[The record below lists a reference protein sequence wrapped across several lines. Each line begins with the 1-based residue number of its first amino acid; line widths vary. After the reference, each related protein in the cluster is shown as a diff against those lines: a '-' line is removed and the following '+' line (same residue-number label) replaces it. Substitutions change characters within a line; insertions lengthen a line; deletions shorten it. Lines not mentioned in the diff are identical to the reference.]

1 MTLTTFLKEHQSK
14 LKTTQKLVVR
24 DLDETNKNV
33 FVAYVDENSNSYD
46 VQLVL
51 DSKKNI
57 KESSCDCENG
67 GTCNHIIALAQF
79 LADNKKEKTAIKKP
93 IKRKLSEIDQVLET
107 VDNETLRLWLSET
120 LNKNK
125 ELAFV
130 FKNNFASQTIEID
143 ASFIKKTISESVT
156 SIIGRRKTIETNE
169 VKKIVDVLT
178 IALKPAFDFIF
189 AKVSKEN
196 HELFITLITEIEGI
210 NYQYYTSGSR
220 IKTLVKNITDQQ
232 LKSIF
237 NLKDVAAWQNAVQYY
252 AGLIFKDKFLIL
264 ELDLVKKIYEFSK
277 TNDVQNHF
285 VVTTL
290 EQNFN
295 TIYENYKESFLIPI
309 FELEHFLLNVYAE
322 SKIFES
328 HAFKFTPRKFQ
339 IEHNLLLIVELI
351 KINQLETAEKYCL
364 EQIEQNSKSDYDLP
378 YVKFLIHI
386 YKKTNDTQKLAN
398 VLSIYGKF
406 IFSIEEYLFIK
417 EHATAEN
424 FKRYRASVMVN
435 ARNSYQNGNLNS
447 FHFYFEIKK
456 LDDKR
461 NDLFEMLKNAY
472 NLTFVNEYKEIALQL
487 SEVKFINFLSEI
499 SFFSHAQAKLIDEIA
514 DFVVKNIE
522 RASLIFILKNIS
534 FYSKNNIIL
543 TIEEKIKISS

>member
-24 DLDETNKNV
+24 DLDETSKNV

-79 LADNKKEKTAIKKP
+79 LAENKKEKTAIKKP
-93 IKRKLSEIDQVLET
+93 VKRKLSEIDQVLET
-107 VDNETLRLWLSET
+107 VDNATLRLWISET

-130 FKNNFASQTIEID
+130 FKNNFSNQTVSID
-143 ASFIKKTISESVT
+143 SAFIKKTVKESII
-156 SIIGRRKTIETNE
+156 SIIGKRKSIETNE

-196 HELFITLITEIEGI
+196 HELFTSLITELEGI
-210 NYQYYTSGSR
+210 NYEYYTSSSR
-220 IKTLVKNITDQQ
+220 INTLIKNISELQ
-232 LKSIF
+232 LKAIF
-237 NLKDVAAWQNAVQYY
+237 NLKDVAAWQNAVQFYSN
-252 AGLIFKDKFLIL
+252 LLFQDKFLVL
-264 ELDLVKKIYEFSK
+264 ELNLVKNIYDFSK
-277 TNDVQNHF
+277 VNETQQQF
-285 VVTTL
+285 VVTNL

-295 TIYENYKESFLIPI
+295 TLYENCKKSFSLPI
-309 FELEHFLLNVYAE
+309 FELEHFLLNVFSE
-322 SKIFES
+322 NKIFEQ
-328 HAFKFTPRKFQ
+328 HIEKFRSRRFQ
-339 IEHNLLLIVELI
+339 NEHNLLLIVELI

-447 FHFYFEIKK
+447 FNFYFEIKK

-487 SEVKFINFLSEI
+487 SEIKFINLLSEI
-499 SFFSHAQAKLIDEIA
+499 SFFSNAQAKLIDEIA

-522 RASLIFILKNIS
+522 RASLIFILKKIS
-534 FYSKNNIIL
+534 FYRKNNMIL
-543 TIEEKIKISS
+543 TIEEKLK

>member
-24 DLDETNKNV
+24 DLDETSKNV

-67 GTCNHIIALAQF
+67 GTCHHIIALVQF
-79 LADNKKEKTAIKKP
+79 LVDNKKEKTGIKKP
-93 IKRKLSEIDQVLET
+93 VKRKLSEIDQVLET
-107 VDNETLRLWLSET
+107 VDNATLRLWVSET

-130 FKNNFASQTIEID
+130 FKNNFAPQTIEID

-277 TNDVQNHF
+277 TNNIQNHF

-351 KINQLETAEKYCL
+351 KINQLEKAEKYCL

-447 FHFYFEIKK
+447 FNFYFEIKK

-499 SFFSHAQAKLIDEIA
+499 SFFSYAQAKLIDEIA

-522 RASLIFILKNIS
+522 RASLIFILKKIS

>member
-24 DLDETNKNV
+24 DLDETSKNV

-67 GTCNHIIALAQF
+67 GTCHHIIAFVQF
-79 LADNKKEKTAIKKP
+79 LVDNKKEKTGIKKP
-93 IKRKLSEIDQVLET
+93 VKRKLSEIDQVLET
-107 VDNETLRLWLSET
+107 VDNATLRLWVSET

-130 FKNNFASQTIEID
+130 FKNNFAPQTIEID
-143 ASFIKKTISESVT
+143 ASFIKKIISESVT
-156 SIIGRRKTIETNE
+156 SVIGKRKTIETNE

-196 HELFITLITEIEGI
+196 HELFIHLITEIEGI

-277 TNDVQNHF
+277 TNDIQNHF

-424 FKRYRASVMVN
+424 FKRYRASVMIN

-447 FHFYFEIKK
+447 FNFYFEIKK

-487 SEVKFINFLSEI
+487 SEIKFINLLSEI
-499 SFFSHAQAKLIDEIA
+499 SFFSNAQAKLIDEIA

-522 RASLIFILKNIS
+522 RASLIFILKKIS

>member
-24 DLDETNKNV
+24 DLDETSKNV

-79 LADNKKEKTAIKKP
+79 LAENKKEKTAIKKP

-107 VDNETLRLWLSET
+107 VDNATLRLWLSET

-277 TNDVQNHF
+277 TNDIQNHF

-447 FHFYFEIKK
+447 FNFYFEIKK

-487 SEVKFINFLSEI
+487 SEIKFINLLSEI
-499 SFFSHAQAKLIDEIA
+499 SFFSNAQAKLIDEIA

-522 RASLIFILKNIS
+522 RASLIFILKKIS
-534 FYSKNNIIL
+534 FYRKNNMIL
-543 TIEEKIKISS
+543 TIEEKLK